1 MSRVCNSCG
10 ITLEDSDGFCPHCG
24 APTGMPA
31 NASKA
36 SNSLRRIFFFV
47 VGLLILATAVRLGQ
61 FYREYRTTHTKKIAP
76 GATQRGDVDQP
87 LEHVAQPN
95 KQAPSNAVADA
106 SRRTDQERLL
116 QQLVQ
121 QKTQGSSSVGPA
133 TGDDLPPL
141 FQLLAKTTAPAATSF
156 PSWRPASSELL
167 SAPASRIPLR
177 TGLTV
182 VTSVNQAMI
191 GDYESIKRV
200 TNVTDARIEIKYSAN
215 MPYWGDPFDPRP
227 KPPATVTVSSTR
239 VVQRTDLET
248 SHHYEQDFVAGLPEV
263 IPGTTAINVSR
274 AVLQE
279 LKSKGESSFIYHTV
293 GFSIGAML
301 GRLAGPAPSSGPPK
315 PVDPNLL
322 PRAHCTLKRV
332 GTADIAIPVL
342 VNSET
347 VELPAVY
354 ASCSPDQY
362 TTARFYFL
370 DDLENPLALAWQLEQ
385 NGNQL
390 QVIKIFFPGGA
401 PAPQIAQELS
411 AAGRAEI
418 YGIYFD
424 FASDRI
430 RPESEPVLQ
439 EIANAMTTNPSWSL
453 SVEGHTDNIG
463 GDSFNQVLSERRAAA
478 VKQALVEQ
486 YHVSADRLTTVGYGS
501 TRPKE
506 PNDTLEGRAR
516 NRRVELVRL

>member
-1 MSRVCNSCG
+1 MNMLRVCNSCN
-10 ITLEDSDGFCPHCG
+10 ITLEHSEGFCPHCG

-31 NASKA
+31 NASRTA
-36 SNSLRRIFFFV
+36 SSLRWLLFLVI
-47 VGLLILATAVRLGQ
+47 GLLVLATAVRLSQ

-87 LEHVAQPN
+87 LEHLAQPN

-167 SAPASRIPLR
+167 SALASRIPLR
-177 TGLTV
+177 AGLTV

-200 TNVTDARIEIKYSAN
+200 TNVTDARIEIRYSAN
-215 MPYWGDPFDPRP
+215 MPYWGDPLDPRP

-274 AVLQE
+274 AVLEE

-301 GRLAGPAPSSGPPK
+301 GKLGGPAPSSGPPK

-332 GTADIAIPVL
+332 GKADVAIP
-342 VNSET
+342 
-347 VELPAVY
+347 
-354 ASCSPDQY
+354 
-362 TTARFYFL
+362 
-370 DDLENPLALAWQLEQ
+370 EQ
-385 NGNQL
+385 
-390 QVIKIFFPGGA
+390 
-401 PAPQIAQELS
+401 
-411 AAGRAEI
+411 
-418 YGIYFD
+418 
-424 FASDRI
+424 
-430 RPESEPVLQ
+430 
-439 EIANAMTTNPSWSL
+439 
-453 SVEGHTDNIG
+453 
-463 GDSFNQVLSERRAAA
+463 
-478 VKQALVEQ
+478 
-486 YHVSADRLTTVGYGS
+486 
-501 TRPKE
+501 
-506 PNDTLEGRAR
+506 
-516 NRRVELVRL
+516 